1 MTHSVPYSQ
10 QSNAGEY
17 EKQQKKVLII
27 DCDYIQRRVL
37 FFFVAPI
44 DPFVLWWTNNN
55 NNNKRKNDNKKESQ
69 SHSHD
74 TQLERETWDY

>member
-10 QSNAGEY
+10 HSNAGEY

-37 FFFVAPI
+37 FFLLRLLILLFCGGP
-44 DPFVLWWTNNN
+44 TTTTTT
-55 NNNKRKNDNKKESQ
+55 KRKNDNKKESQ